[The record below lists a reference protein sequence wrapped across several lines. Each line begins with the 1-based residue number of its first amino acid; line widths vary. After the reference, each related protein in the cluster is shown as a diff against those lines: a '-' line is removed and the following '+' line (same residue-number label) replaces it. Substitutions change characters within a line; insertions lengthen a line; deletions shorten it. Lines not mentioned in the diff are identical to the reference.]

1 MLIVEDTLGATRSA
15 EPLHTGP
22 LHAEPL
28 HAEPLQAGVRDPLVD
43 AAVRY
48 AEERH
53 WEVAP
58 GTWLIEDDDAP
69 HCSCGDRSCPAPGTH
84 PSTRDWARKASSGP
98 GVVRRWW
105 TDSPHASIL
114 LPTGRTFDAIDVPE
128 IAGCLAL
135 ARMERMGLQLGPVLA
150 VPGDA
155 RGGAGSGRRL
165 LFLVL
170 PGSLPKLPDMLRR
183 LGWGPGRLDLIGHGE
198 GDWIIAPPTRVGTFG
213 FAQWAREPTTLN
225 RWLPEAT
232 ELINPIAYACGREA
246 PLAPHAVVG

>member
-1 MLIVEDTLGATRSA
+1 MHDVEDTLGAPRSA
-15 EPLHTGP
+15 GP
-22 LHAEPL
+22 VQ
-28 HAEPLQAGVRDPLVD
+28 QAARDLLVD

-58 GTWLIEDDDAP
+58 GAWLIEEDGLVR
-69 HCSCGDRSCPAPGTH
+69 CSCGDRGCPAPGAH
-84 PSTRDWARKASSGP
+84 PTSGDWSRKASAGP

-105 TDSPHASIL
+105 TENPLASIL

-150 VPGDA
+150 VPGESA
-155 RGGAGSGRRL
+155 GGAGRGRRL
-165 LFLVL
+165 VFLVL
-170 PGSLPKLPDMLRR
+170 PGSLPKLPDLLRR
-183 LGWGPGRLDLIGHGE
+183 LGWGPGRLDLVGHGE
-198 GDWIIAPPTRVGTFG
+198 GDWLIAPPTRVGTLG
-213 FAQWAREPTTLN
+213 YAQWAREPNSLN

-246 PLAPHAVVG
+246 PLPASVQ

>member
-1 MLIVEDTLGATRSA
+1 MEDTLGATRPA
-15 EPLHTGP
+15 GP
-22 LHAEPL
+22 VQ
-28 HAEPLQAGVRDPLVD
+28 QAARDLLVD

-53 WEVAP
+53 WEVSP
-58 GTWLIEDDDAP
+58 GTWLIEDDGP
-69 HCSCGDRSCPAPGTH
+69 LRCSCGDAGCPAPGAH
-84 PSTRDWARKASSGP
+84 PATRDWARKASAGP

-105 TDSPHASIL
+105 TDNPLASVL

-150 VPGDA
+150 VPGDGP
-155 RGGAGSGRRL
+155 GGPGRGRRL
-165 LFLVL
+165 VFLVL
-170 PGSLPKLPDMLRR
+170 PGSLPKLPELLRR
-183 LGWGPGRLDLIGHGE
+183 LGWGPGRLDLVGHGE
-198 GDWIIAPPTRVGTFG
+198 GDWVIAPPTRVGVHG
-213 FAQWAREPTTLN
+213 FAQWAREPTALN

-246 PLAPHAVVG
+246 PLSSSVPLSPSLSAAAPMPAAVQ

>member
-1 MLIVEDTLGATRSA
+1 MHGVEDTLGAPRSA
-15 EPLHTGP
+15 GP
-22 LHAEPL
+22 VQ
-28 HAEPLQAGVRDPLVD
+28 QAARDLLVD

-58 GTWLIEDDDAP
+58 GAWLVEEDGLVR
-69 HCSCGDRSCPAPGTH
+69 CSCGDRACPAPGAH
-84 PSTRDWARKASSGP
+84 PTSRDWSRKASAGP

-105 TDSPHASIL
+105 SENPLASIL

-150 VPGDA
+150 VPGEA
-155 RGGAGSGRRL
+155 TGGTGRGRRL
-165 LFLVL
+165 VFLVL
-170 PGSLPKLPDMLRR
+170 PGSLPKLPDLLRR
-183 LGWGPGRLDLIGHGE
+183 LGWGPGRLDLVGHGE
-198 GDWIIAPPTRVGTFG
+198 GDWLIAPPTRVGTLG
-213 FAQWAREPTTLN
+213 YAQWAREPNSLN

-246 PLAPHAVVG
+246 PLPASVQ